1 MSVVEK
7 FKKQLG
13 RVPHKETGDTL
24 EYRGIQELDKVIYQA
39 TTILRGM
46 KVVYSMRKTPILKGF
61 IIRIPQPIGD

>member
-13 RVPHKETGDTL
+13 RVPHKEIGDTL
-24 EYRGIQELDKVIYQA
+24 EYRGIQDLDKVIYQA
-39 TTILRGM
+39 KTILKDMG
-46 KVVYSMRKTPILKGF
+46 VIYSMRKEPILRGF